1 MTSPYQDDILHY
13 PKKRD
18 HVLRALARVLP
29 PSCLIGTPEA
39 MRPYTSDGLPVFS
52 AMPLASGYRLSDNS
66 DMPAAKVADEAKCGA
81 QKAKEMQETKCG
93 TSKEEKAPPKVL
105 KDASCGEAKCGANK
119 RRRL

>member
-1 MTSPYQDDILHY
+1 MTRNKLLIATGT
-13 PKKRD
+13 
-18 HVLRALARVLP
+18 ALAAALTFAP
-29 PSCLIGTPEA
+29 GASAAANP
-39 MRPYTSDGLPVFS
+39 FS